1 MYSSHERSVNERLCQ
16 CVAQLAEIF
25 LFPKHCRLKTKRI
38 NNRKGKATVSF
49 KSKHLIKC
57 LVYAYYVHAKYNR
70 VRVITWWF
78 YRSWISCKLLFLFL
92 VSFSLHP
99 FPHRFPQILC
109 SSVKTRRGGKFIRPK
124 IINVW
129 RFHLFIQ
136 IKMTRLQGCE
146 ICVAF
151 YLVVLSV
158 HAVGASTIGDIRKNQ
173 PRNAHICVE
182 RARIDRFQNL
192 YDKRERLYDGSIG
205 M

>member
-1 MYSSHERSVNERLCQ
+1 MHSSHERPVNERLCQ
-16 CVAQLAEIF
+16 WSAQLTEIF

-38 NNRKGKATVSF
+38 DNRKGKATVSF

-57 LVYAYYVHAKYNR
+57 LVYAYYVYAKHNR

-99 FPHRFPQILC
+99 FPHRFPQILR
-109 SSVKTRRGGKFIRPK
+109 SSVKTRRGGKFIRSE

-129 RFHLFIQ
+129 CFHLFIQ
-136 IKMTRLQGCE
+136 IKMRLWEMCS
-146 ICVAF
+146 
-151 YLVVLSV
+151 LLSRGF
-158 HAVGASTIGDIRKNQ
+158 VGARCWSIGDIRKNQ

-192 YDKRERLYDGSIG
+192 YDKRERLYDGTSGICR
-205 M
+205 

>member
-16 CVAQLAEIF
+16 WSARLAEIF
-25 LFPKHCRLKTKRI
+25 LFPKHGRLKTKRI
-38 NNRKGKATVSF
+38 INRKEKTTVSF

-57 LVYAYYVHAKYNR
+57 LVYAYYVYAKYNR

-99 FPHRFPQILC
+99 FPHRFPQILRG
-109 SSVKTRRGGKFIRPK
+109 SVKTRRGGKFIRSE

-136 IKMTRLQGCE
+136 IKTRLWETCS
-146 ICVAF
+146 
-151 YLVVLSV
+151 LLSRSF
-158 HAVGASTIGDIRKNQ
+158 VGARCWSIGDIRI
-173 PRNAHICVE
+173 A
-182 RARIDRFQNL
+182 
-192 YDKRERLYDGSIG
+192 
-205 M
+205 